1 VFPNDRALDTHTT
14 HTTQMP
20 ALSPAEAAFREA
32 FAKRVAQRLIDDPVF
47 RRETEEQYGPT
58 AGFKKPA
65 PVQRPPLYEA
75 TVSLKK
81 DCLLDPERTV
91 ELLSCFFEKHVVP
104 KAASCPAFLTSLFS
118 RKIILLLR
126 SDQDNPLVQE
136 CSEPIVITRTRF
148 DLEPTLFRLYRTDAG
163 SSRLS
168 APTTVCCD
176 VFFPG
181 GSVKNVVL
189 SRLLAKQFDSQVISD
204 ATADVVE
211 TRQRLLDAPAAS
223 RDPYGAGPE
232 AMDFDVFEFLDKD
245 QADSYRRDMR
255 AAAMEETRL
264 KSQRPT
270 PGARGMARSISDTQE
285 VFRDVRAKR
294 RREEVGASLSCC
306 FWSFLLGYT
315 WRAQTSKRI
324 HTHTHTSKTHTHT
337 HSLPRVRH
345 SRRLC
350 SGALADLGTLAA
362 TEEAQ
367 AAERKR
373 GRKWRMQRLAESRRR
388 CSGSST
394 RDIWLLVRTAI
405 VSHIHACGPK

>member
-1 VFPNDRALDTHTT
+1 MLK
-14 HTTQMP
+14 
-20 ALSPAEAAFREA
+20 REM
-32 FAKRVAQRLIDDPVF
+32 DEDH
-47 RRETEEQYGPT
+47 GPT

-81 DCLLDPERTV
+81 DCLLDPGRTV
-91 ELLSCFFEKHVVP
+91 ELLSCFFEKHVVS
-104 KAASCPAFLTSLFS
+104 KAASCPAFLTALFS
-118 RKIILLLR
+118 RKMILLVH
-126 SDQDNPLVQE
+126 SDQDNPIVQE
-136 CSEPIVITRTRF
+136 CSEPIRITSARF
-148 DLEPTLFRLYRTDAG
+148 DLEPTLFRLYRTVDN
-163 SSRLS
+163 SSKLA

-204 ATADVVE
+204 ATADVLE

-245 QADSYRRDMR
+245 QADSYRRDKR
-255 AAAMEETRL
+255 AAAREETRL

-270 PGARGMARSISDTQE
+270 AGARGMARAISDTQE

-350 SGALADLGTLAA
+350 SGALADLGVTLAA

-373 GRKWRMQRLAESRRR
+373 GRKWRMQRLAESCRR

-394 RDIWLLVRTAI
+394 RTIWLLVRTAI